1 MHNLALPA
9 GFRGDFGEALRWFKR
24 IFTDEKSETVPQE
37 SIGHLNVAR
46 LHLFRGEF
54 DEAEKHLERALEIC
68 QIFNLK
74 ALRGEI
80 FEAYGNFYRE
90 KNDYPHATE
99 FYERAARAYEDAGV
113 NTLNRDLDEE
123 RAKFFL
129 LRGDSAKAR
138 GLLENL
144 LAEREKTNN
153 EFGIKT
159 VRLNLNRAKLAQN
172 ETKDLAGEIEE
183 LITFFHEQNLN
194 YDETVASMLLAAVHF
209 ASDNRKEM
217 FAPLQRALDLSARFD
232 YEYWLRGE
240 IRNNP
245 KFFSDEEVVEKL
257 PLDLREI
264 VGSKELKVES
274 KESEIQLATIHSQL
288 SALTD
293 LTVKTFGFVEIFRDE
308 SKPFRAGCVDDKTR
322 PRHFL
327 LYCDEQT
334 PAR

>member
-1 MHNLALPA
+1 MKLFAAGKDKTGEAEALHSLASLARRKGDCDSALDYLEKAEKLVAEDSETFLKCANTRGLCFVGQGTWTNAETQFRRALELAEAKGNEHYIRLVMHNLALPA

-54 DEAEKHLERALEIC
+54 DEAEKHLERSLEIC

-113 NTLNRDLDEE
+113 NTANRDLDEE
-123 RAKFFL
+123 RAKFYL
-129 LRGDSAKAR
+129 LRGDAAKSR

-144 LAEREKTNN
+144 LHEREKTNN

-159 VRLNLNRAKLAQN
+159 VKLNLNRAKLAQN
-172 ETKDLAGEIEE
+172 E
-183 LITFFHEQNLN
+183 
-194 YDETVASMLLAAVHF
+194 
-209 ASDNRKEM
+209 
-217 FAPLQRALDLSARFD
+217 
-232 YEYWLRGE
+232 
-240 IRNNP
+240 
-245 KFFSDEEVVEKL
+245 VEKL
-257 PLDLREI
+257 NRRNRRFNKI
-264 VGSKELKVES
+264 FSRAK
-274 KESEIQLATIHSQL
+274 SQL
-288 SALTD
+288 
-293 LTVKTFGFVEIFRDE
+293 
-308 SKPFRAGCVDDKTR
+308 
-322 PRHFL
+322 
-327 LYCDEQT
+327 
-334 PAR
+334 